1 MGLLDRI
8 ADWQRGIYEHEAA
21 MRRQSALQ
29 MDQALTAQRQAQQAA
44 LLKPTLSRF
53 GAETAQQVGSLLLSD
68 SPNARAM
75 GAEQLAGLME
85 SAGNVSPAMQRAI
98 QMAQAQQ
105 QGQVL
110 QNTATAQ
117 RIQQQAEMH
126 PLEVEA
132 LQYQRARDEAT
143 REAEILRKQSLIAG
157 QINETEFRLSG
168 AYAKQ
173 MESPIQVAD
182 SIQQIQASMDTGNS
196 LGVMAGVVK
205 LAKIL
210 DPTSVV
216 QRGEVERTV
225 GGIGIADQL
234 MTASNKLSGEGFNPG
249 ARKAFDATVR
259 AVASPVLERGLRI
272 EEEFRTAAKAA
283 GVRPSSVVIGTGF
296 NRDFVSQWLAGAPSP
311 GAPTDFNFGGP

>member
-1 MGLLDRI
+1 MGLLDKI
-8 ADWQRGIYEHEAA
+8 AQLQQDGLFGERAA
-21 MRRQSALQ
+21 MRDTLRRQ
-29 MDQALTAQRQAQQAA
+29 QALSRQDQLREQAA

-173 MESPIQVAD
+173 MESTIQVAD

-216 QRGEVERTV
+216 QRSEVERTV

-234 MTASNKLSGEGFNPG
+234 MTAYNKLSGEGFNPG